1 MIQILVP
8 GIFYQEGMSSLRN
21 CLRRSCSSWLSRNF
35 CWWVDA
41 QWRNT
46 MHSGG
51 VKGGQRA
58 ETIFFFKFNFF
69 LSCRQAWISSHT
81 TLWASDSA
89 GQGRS
94 PGGGRWHSSWDIKDL
109 IPWELKEEF
118 QIEGTA
124 GVSSLSSSVW
134 VTEGR
139 LTWLEAGEWGTKT
152 PMLMLKK
159 MERLDRAAP
168 EWPWGGG

>member
-1 MIQILVP
+1 MVE
-8 GIFYQEGMSSLRN
+8 QEFLLMSR
-21 CLRRSCSSWLSRNF
+21 CAMEKH
-35 CWWVDA
+35 DA
-41 QWRNT
+41 QWRGERRPEGRDN
-46 MHSGG
+46 
-51 VKGGQRA
+51 
-58 ETIFFFKFNFF
+58 IFFKFNFF